1 MQTASVVLHE
11 GVVSATSILGEGSSY
26 VKTAHKRVR
35 KATAVVFVLRSNDIV
50 LGIMG
55 SVVWCVNISDIRH

>member
-1 MQTASVVLHE
+1 MRIASLVLHE
-11 GVVSATSILGEGSSY
+11 AVVSATSILDEGSSY
-26 VKTAHKRVR
+26 VKTARKRVR

-55 SVVWCVNISDIRH
+55 SIVWCVNISDIRH